1 LGDVSGRIVLAV
13 VLTVGIYGMC
23 ELDLR
28 SGVRSNGYR
37 DCFGLINRLIKL
49 FVGLII
55 GFFIELFI
63 GRFRFFFEQRV
74 GFCR

>member
-1 LGDVSGRIVLAV
+1 MHRGLFPDYQNIPEVQDTSYCYQIPLLHLKVPG
-13 VLTVGIYGMC
+13 
-23 ELDLR
+23 
-28 SGVRSNGYR
+28 N
-37 DCFGLINRLIKL
+37 CFGLINRLIKL

>member
-1 LGDVSGRIVLAV
+1 MNLPPKKRQLKSSDS
-13 VLTVGIYGMC
+13 Y
-23 ELDLR
+23 
-28 SGVRSNGYR
+28 
-37 DCFGLINRLIKL
+37 FGLINRLIKL

-63 GRFRFFFEQRV
+63 GCFRFFFFERRV